1 MRKVL
6 LSIIALTALTAAAQG
21 SSVSLPQKG
30 DFGVEIG
37 FNPISDKFESF
48 KLDEGMLQGRYFAS
62 DKDAMVI
69 RIGLGYA
76 NMGAENDKAHV
87 TEIGGGLGYE
97 RHWYPSSRI
106 DLYAGL
112 AGEYKALR
120 SSKHWNRDEPD
131 YDQFGAMLMTGI
143 NVYIVKGLYLGAE
156 MGLAF
161 EHRSYRDSDVSAN
174 ALATKARP
182 ALHVGW
188 TF

>member
-1 MRKVL
+1 M
-6 LSIIALTALTAAAQG
+6 TAAAQE
-21 SSVSLPQKG
+21 SSVNLPQKG
-30 DFGVEIG
+30 DFGIEIG
-37 FNPISDKFESF
+37 FSPISDNFESF
-48 KLDEGMLQGRYFAS
+48 KLDEGMLLGRYFAS

-69 RIGLGYA
+69 RLGVGYA
-76 NMGAENDKAHV
+76 NIGVENDKAHA
-87 TEIGGGLGYE
+87 TEIGVGLGYE

-106 DLYAGL
+106 DLYGGL

-120 SSKHWNRDEPD
+120 TSKGSGDEAD

-156 MGLAF
+156 VGLAF
-161 EHRSYRDSDVSAN
+161 EHRNYIDSDVSAN

-182 ALHVGW
+182 ALHLGW